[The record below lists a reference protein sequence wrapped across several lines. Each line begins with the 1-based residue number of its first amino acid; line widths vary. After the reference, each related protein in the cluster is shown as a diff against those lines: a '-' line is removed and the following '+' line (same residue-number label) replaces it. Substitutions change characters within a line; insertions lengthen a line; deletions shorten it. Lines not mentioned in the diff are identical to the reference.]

1 MDRKDT
7 RVVHGFVVEYAAAPY
22 SLDAHRYRITRT
34 LHLRTWIVNYER
46 SCPRM
51 TYITSGLQERASASS
66 WRCSSAPLCP
76 LVEGNGER
84 VVKKGSTVTTSFAR
98 QNSRGPR
105 LGYDMKAVRKKE
117 RDRKTNSSNS
127 WKTRLIQTQ
136 GWKKYFVVHV
146 VLIICDSTVFELL
159 IYV

>member
-1 MDRKDT
+1 MLIIKKSSPKQKKKKKRVPYLTTISMDTKDT
-7 RVVHGFVVEYAAAPY
+7 LVPHGFVVERSVAAPY

-76 LVEGNGER
+76 FVEGNGER

-98 QNSRGPR
+98 QNSRGPC

-117 RDRKTNSSNS
+117 GERWGDQNRRNK
-127 WKTRLIQTQ
+127 
-136 GWKKYFVVHV
+136 
-146 VLIICDSTVFELL
+146 FE
-159 IYV
+159 